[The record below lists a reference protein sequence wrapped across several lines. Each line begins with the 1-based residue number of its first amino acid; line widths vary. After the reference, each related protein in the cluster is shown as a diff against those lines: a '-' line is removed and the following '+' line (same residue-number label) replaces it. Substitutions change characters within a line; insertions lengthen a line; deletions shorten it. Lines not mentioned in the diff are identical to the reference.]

1 MSEKPV
7 ANVVIQ
13 PAILYSVTVL
23 SILLL
28 DWVVPLPLTRMSWVP
43 WAGGIAFILA
53 WLFWLWGAVSMRR
66 AGTNILP
73 INPSTALVAV
83 GPFRISRNPLYLAL
97 SVSVVALFA
106 IFNTWWGL
114 VVLLP
119 YQLAMHFWVVLREER
134 YLEAQFGD
142 AYREYCRSVRRWI

>member
-13 PAILYSVTVL
+13 PAILYIVTVV
-23 SILLL
+23 SIPLL
-28 DWVVPLPLTRMSWVP
+28 DFLAPLPLTRMSWVP

-53 WLFWLWGAVSMRR
+53 WFFWLWGAVSMRR

-83 GPFRISRNPLYLAL
+83 GPFRITRNPLYLAL
-97 SVSVVALFA
+97 FVTVVALSA

-134 YLEAQFGD
+134 YLEAQFED